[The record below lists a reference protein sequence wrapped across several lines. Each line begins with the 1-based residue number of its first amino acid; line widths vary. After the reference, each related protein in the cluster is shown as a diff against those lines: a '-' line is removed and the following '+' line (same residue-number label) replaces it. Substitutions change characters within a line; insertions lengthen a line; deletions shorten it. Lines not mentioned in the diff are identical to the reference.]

1 MVTTKE
7 MAIEV
12 FAWNTSPAFAKSNQ
26 TAFMVVKMLRIVIA
40 LPTSLF
46 AHSTPQQVH
55 NTMQ

>member
-40 LPTSLF
+40 LPTRLF
-46 AHSTPQQVH
+46 VHSTQ
-55 NTMQ
+55 